1 MWSASGHRTP
11 LSIRGELFT
20 PCTAYAIS
28 QATGAAGREERT
40 TWHGSATGYS
50 DQARAPTGDANGV
63 GIMRRVEI
71 GDVTTRVAGTAT
83 ELLRIAFADTNLVLP
98 VAILPQGLRL
108 VFRTLCSELLYV
120 QPAAMSVPHQ
130 AISINKT
137 EYGFVYTYMGSGI
150 YKCRRCSEWG
160 DKDSEVLWL
169 MKGGNNV
176 WYAFDAPK
184 DPLPTSVPTD
194 DKVILKSYPEFDA
207 LLPGIH
213 KWTAMRAEGGPR
225 LAIYETF
232 LIDD

>member
-1 MWSASGHRTP
+1 
-11 LSIRGELFT
+11 
-20 PCTAYAIS
+20 
-28 QATGAAGREERT
+28 
-40 TWHGSATGYS
+40 
-50 DQARAPTGDANGV
+50 
-63 GIMRRVEI
+63 
-71 GDVTTRVAGTAT
+71 
-83 ELLRIAFADTNLVLP
+83 
-98 VAILPQGLRL
+98 
-108 VFRTLCSELLYV
+108 
-120 QPAAMSVPHQ
+120 MSVPLQ
-130 AISINKT
+130 VISINKA

-213 KWTAMRAEGGPR
+213 KWTAMRAPGGPR
-225 LAIYETF
+225 LVIYETF
-232 LIDD
+232 LINDMQRIMESDVRQHRAVAVQGKRNQRHYDTVQACDGTCRCKYDYAGTTRHQVYGLEQVPSLNQFHQ

>member
-1 MWSASGHRTP
+1 
-11 LSIRGELFT
+11 
-20 PCTAYAIS
+20 
-28 QATGAAGREERT
+28 
-40 TWHGSATGYS
+40 
-50 DQARAPTGDANGV
+50 
-63 GIMRRVEI
+63 
-71 GDVTTRVAGTAT
+71 
-83 ELLRIAFADTNLVLP
+83 
-98 VAILPQGLRL
+98 
-108 VFRTLCSELLYV
+108 
-120 QPAAMSVPHQ
+120 MSVPLQ
-130 AISINKT
+130 VISINKA

-213 KWTAMRAEGGPR
+213 KWTAMRAPGGPR
-225 LAIYETF
+225 LVIYETF
-232 LIDD
+232 LIDDMQRIMESDVRQHRAVAVQGKRNQRHYDTVHVMGHVGASTIMQARQGIRFMDWSKCHHLISSTSGFIQGSLYPAPTCSMKLF